1 MDTTALSQLSMAF
14 PGFGDASVLAFE
26 VSGALFL
33 TDPNTCEV
41 PRRIP
46 CDPNCQKDILKIN
59 SADALTIMPFD
70 KWLSSGKNEKCDFL
84 IFDSGTTKQKFAFC
98 ELTCSLQKYVDP
110 SPGNIGKRAKAFN
123 QIEKS
128 WEAIYNSDNPIFRA
142 YVLQFVEKI
151 GIFGWRERNN
161 SATQK
166 HGASRSMRQFSR
178 TPGSQSSIT
187 TYSAISFGEHFN
199 YIQVKHPAVYQ
210 W

>member
-14 PGFGDASVLAFE
+14 PAFGDASVLAFE
-26 VSGALFL
+26 VSGAFFL
-33 TDPNTCEV
+33 TDPNTCGV

-84 IFDSGTTKQKFAFC
+84 IFDSGTTKQKFVFC
-98 ELTCSLQKYVDP
+98 ELTCSQQKYVDP

-151 GIFGWRERNN
+151 GIFGWRESNN

>member
-14 PGFGDASVLAFE
+14 PAFGDASVLAFE
-26 VSGALFL
+26 VSGAFFL
-33 TDPNTCEV
+33 TDPNTCGV

-46 CDPNCQKDILKIN
+46 CDPNCQKDILNIN

-70 KWLSSGKNEKCDFL
+70 EWLSSGKNEKCDFL
-84 IFDSGTTKQKFAFC
+84 IFDSGTTKQKFVFC
-98 ELTCSLQKYVDP
+98 ELTCSQQKYVDP

-151 GIFGWRERNN
+151 GIFGWRESNN

-178 TPGSQSSIT
+178 TPGSQVDLICDNT
-187 TYSAISFGEHFN
+187 IHNTYFCKEVDLKKQLIF
-199 YIQVKHPAVYQ
+199 
-210 W
+210 